1 MIAQEYHIAHKHFS
15 GWRTMSLAILVC
27 LVLFIADLSV
37 GSVSIP
43 FTEVIKILTG
53 DHSTEATWEK
63 IVLIIRLPKAI
74 SAVLAGT
81 ALAIAGLQMQTLF
94 HNPLAGPSVLG
105 ITAGASLGVAV
116 VMLTGGG
123 AASLYAIRELGIGG
137 TWLVMLASSAG
148 AAMVMGLILLISLRL
163 RDNVSL
169 LIIGIMIGNVTI
181 AIVSIWQY
189 FSSPEQLQDY
199 LLWTFGSL
207 GGVTGRQ
214 LPVFI
219 TVTFI
224 GLALTF
230 LNSKSLNTLLLG
242 ENYARSMGINIFRT
256 RTMIILTSSILAGA
270 VTGFCGPIAFIGI
283 AVPHLVRS
291 MTRTSDHKVLIP
303 LCWFVGTAL
312 MLICDLIAQVP
323 GSQIVLPINAITAL
337 VGSPV
342 VVWVIIKNKNLK
354 TAF

>member
-1 MIAQEYHIAHKHFS
+1 LIATEYHIAHKHFS
-15 GWRTMSLAILVC
+15 GWRIMILSVVVC
-27 LVLFIADLSV
+27 LVLFIVDLSV

-43 FTEVIKILTG
+43 FGEVIKILTG
-53 DHSTEATWEK
+53 GHSAEASWEK

-74 SAVLAGT
+74 SAILAGT

-123 AASLYAIRELGIGG
+123 AASLYTIRQLGIGG

-148 AAMVMGLILLISLRL
+148 AAMVMGIILLISLRL
-163 RDNVSL
+163 KDNVSL
-169 LIIGIMIGNVTI
+169 LIIGIMIGNITI

-189 FSSPEQLQDY
+189 FSSAEQLQDY
-199 LLWTFGSL
+199 LIWTFGSL
-207 GGVTGRQ
+207 GGVTVRQ
-214 LPVFI
+214 LPIFV

-224 GLALTF
+224 GVLFTF
-230 LNSKSLNTLLLG
+230 VNSKSLNTLLLG

-256 RTMIILTSSILAGA
+256 RIMIILTSSILAGA

-283 AVPHLVRS
+283 AVPHLVRAV
-291 MTRTSDHKVLIP
+291 TKTSDHKVLIP
-303 LCWFVGTAL
+303 LCLLVGTAL
-312 MLICDLIAQVP
+312 MLLCDLIAQVP

-342 VVWVIIKNKNLK
+342 VVWVIVKNKNLK
-354 TAF
+354 SAF

>member
-1 MIAQEYHIAHKHFS
+1 VAIAEYHIAHKHFS
-15 GWRTMSLAILVC
+15 GWRIMLLAILVC
-27 LVLFIADLSV
+27 VLLFIADLSV

-43 FTEVIKILTG
+43 FGEVIKILTG
-53 DHSTEATWEK
+53 GHAVEASWEK

-74 SAVLAGT
+74 SAILAGT

-123 AASLYAIRELGIGG
+123 TASLFAIRQLGIGG

-163 RDNVSL
+163 KDNVSL

-189 FSSPEQLQDY
+189 FSSAEQLQDY
-199 LLWTFGSL
+199 LIWTFGSL

-214 LPVFI
+214 LPIFVI
-219 TVTFI
+219 VTLI
-224 GLALTF
+224 GIILTF
-230 LNSKSLNTLLLG
+230 VNSKSLNTLLLG

-256 RTMIILTSSILAGA
+256 RIMIILTSSILAGA

-283 AVPHLVRS
+283 AVPHLVRAV
-291 MTRTSDHKVLIP
+291 TKTSDHKVLIP
-303 LCWFVGTAL
+303 MCLLVGTAL
-312 MLICDLIAQVP
+312 LLLCDLIAQVP